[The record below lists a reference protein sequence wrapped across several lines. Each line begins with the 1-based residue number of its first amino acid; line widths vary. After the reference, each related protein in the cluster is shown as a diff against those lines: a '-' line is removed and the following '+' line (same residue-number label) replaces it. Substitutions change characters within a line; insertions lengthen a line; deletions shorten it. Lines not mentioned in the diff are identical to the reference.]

1 MKRIIAQNK
10 AVKELCAMV
19 ADKADDIEHNSKVV
33 DELDMSMGFAEV
45 ASNMGYTR
53 PMLNES

>member
-1 MKRIIAQNK
+1 
-10 AVKELCAMV
+10 MV